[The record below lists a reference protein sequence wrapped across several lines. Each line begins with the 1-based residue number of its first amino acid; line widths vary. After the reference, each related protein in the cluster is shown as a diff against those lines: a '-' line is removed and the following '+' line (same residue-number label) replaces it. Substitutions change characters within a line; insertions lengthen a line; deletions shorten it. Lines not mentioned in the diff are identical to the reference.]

1 MKTNKLRINTA
12 APLKPEG
19 SVLIIYTGGT
29 IGMIMDKDNTLLT
42 FDFKGILDRV
52 PVLKTFNLQLEV
64 ISFEEPL
71 DSSNMQPGHWVEIAK
86 IIEEHYA
93 DHDGFVVLQG
103 TDTMA
108 YTASALSFML
118 KGLSKPVIFTGS
130 QLPIFSPRSDAH
142 ENLITSIEIASR
154 KKNGRAIVPEVCIYF
169 DYLLMRGNRTKKVE
183 SQHFDAFKSENY
195 PPLAEAGISIEFNR
209 NYILPLQ
216 TEIPFSVLT
225 HLNTS
230 VVIIKIFPGLSCEI
244 VQRILET
251 EGLRG
256 VVLETFGAGNA
267 PSDPKLIS
275 LLREAINR
283 GIIVLNVSQC
293 SGGHVLQGRYE
304 TSRQLEKIG
313 IISGKDITTEAAVV
327 KLMFILG
334 MKLTD
339 KDRIKLLSQPICGEL
354 DDRK

>member
-42 FDFKGILDRV
+42 FDFKGILERV

-71 DSSNMQPGHWVEIAK
+71 DSSNMQPEHWVEIAN

-154 KKNGRAIVPEVCIYF
+154 KENGLAIVPEVCIYF

-209 NYILPLQ
+209 NYILQPDPAAGL
-216 TEIPFSVLT
+216 SVFTRLD
-225 HLNTS
+225 TS
-230 VVIIKIFPGLSCEI
+230 VVIIKLFPGLSWEI

-251 EGLRG
+251 EGLKG

-267 PSDPKLIS
+267 PSDPKLLT
-275 LLREAINR
+275 LLQEAIRR
-283 GIIVLNVSQC
+283 GIIVMNVSQC
-293 SGGHVLQGRYE
+293 AGGRVLQGRYE
-304 TSRQLEKIG
+304 TSRQLVKIG
-313 IISGKDITTEAAVV
+313 VISGKDITTEAAVV
-327 KLMFILG
+327 KLMFVLG
-334 MKLTD
+334 MD
-339 KDRIKLLSQPICGEL
+339 VKDADRVALLGKAICGEL
-354 DDRK
+354 DD

>member
-42 FDFKGILDRV
+42 FDFKGILERV

-71 DSSNMQPGHWVEIAK
+71 DSSNMQPEHWVEIAN

-154 KKNGRAIVPEVCIYF
+154 KENGRAIVPEVCIYF

-195 PPLAEAGISIEFNR
+195 PALAEAGISIEFNR
-209 NYILPLQ
+209 NYILQPDPAAGL
-216 TEIPFSVLT
+216 SVITRLD
-225 HLNTS
+225 TS
-230 VVIIKIFPGLSCEI
+230 VVIIKLFPGLSWEI

-251 EGLRG
+251 EGLKG

-267 PSDPKLIS
+267 PSDPKLLT
-275 LLREAINR
+275 LLQGAIRR
-283 GIIVLNVSQC
+283 GIIVMNVSQC
-293 SGGHVLQGRYE
+293 AGGRVLQGRYE
-304 TSRQLEKIG
+304 TSRQLVKIG
-313 IISGKDITTEAAVV
+313 VISGKDITTEAAVV
-327 KLMFILG
+327 KLMFVLG
-334 MKLTD
+334 MD
-339 KDRIKLLSQPICGEL
+339 VKDADRVALLGKAICGEL
-354 DDRK
+354 DD